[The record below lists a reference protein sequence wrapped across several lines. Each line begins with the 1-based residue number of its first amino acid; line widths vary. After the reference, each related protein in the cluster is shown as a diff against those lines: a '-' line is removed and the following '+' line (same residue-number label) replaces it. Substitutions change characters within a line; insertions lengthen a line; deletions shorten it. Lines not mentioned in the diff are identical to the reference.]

1 MASVRRHML
10 QHGSRARSAASSS
23 RGFTLI
29 ELLVA
34 LFITAIIFVM
44 GYGAID
50 QALKDQQSLKAQ
62 QARLTAVQNAMRV
75 LVQDFTQLTPR
86 PVRDQIGDNSLPAL
100 IGAPGGVSLTAAPLG
115 SEASGGSLG
124 LGLGGSSGLAGP
136 GTLGGSSDLG
146 GPANLGNSAGLGN
159 STTLGNSMGLG
170 GASGAGSS
178 SESNS
183 SSESSSS
190 SSSSSSSESSGSD
203 NGLDLVAFTRIG
215 WANPAGIQRPAEE
228 RVSYRLENGVLERL
242 HWPELDVTEA
252 TAPIKRNLLDHVKS
266 VTFLYLTEARQW
278 TDQWPPISNIPL
290 SPLAGNQTLR
300 MRPIAVKVT
309 LELDDWGTIVRI
321 IEVPT

>member
-1 MASVRRHML
+1 MASMRRRTL
-10 QHGSRARSAASSS
+10 QHGSLARGAAPSPH
-23 RGFTLI
+23 GFTLI

-115 SEASGGSLG
+115 SETFGGS

-136 GTLGGSSDLG
+136 GTLGG
-146 GPANLGNSAGLGN
+146 
-159 STTLGNSMGLG
+159 
-170 GASGAGSS
+170 ASGAS
-178 SESNS
+178 S

-190 SSSSSSSESSGSD
+190 TSSSSSSESSGGSSD
-203 NGLDLVAFTRIG
+203 NGLDLVAFTRTG

-252 TAPIKRNLLDHVKS
+252 TVPIKRNLLDHVKS

-300 MRPIAVKVT
+300 MRPIAIKVT